1 MKIGEGGKGR
11 EVRVVDGRSTVR
23 QDDKDLMIWDV
34 LKLLI
39 FDLDTF
45 ILPSTM

>member
-1 MKIGEGGKGR
+1 MIGEVGKGG
-11 EVRVVDGRSTVR
+11 EVRVAESGSTVR
-23 QDDKDLMIWDV
+23 QDNKDLMIWDV